1 MTPRR
6 DPRPDI
12 GLRPDL
18 KVVAEWVNP
27 GARVLDVGC
36 GEGALLAHLAAT
48 KAVDGRGIELSQEGV
63 NACVSHGLAVIQGDA
78 DTDLGDYPDDAFDM
92 VILSQTLQAIR
103 DPRSAL
109 IEMLRIGRCA
119 IVSFPNFG
127 HWRARVELMLRGRVP
142 AATVLGHAWYETPNI
157 HPCTIRDFI
166 ALCRRLDIEILRA
179 VALGEGGRASAI
191 RGRGGLA
198 NLVGREA
205 IFQLC
210 NGRGAAP

>member
-198 NLVGREA
+198 NLVGR
-205 IFQLC
+205 
-210 NGRGAAP
+210 